1 MKYKYSSA
9 ILALCLCAV
18 MTGCGAVNQAAPIAE
33 KTDAAV
39 SATAAE
45 TGSTATT
52 TTAVSQTEE
61 AETALSA
68 ENDEQIVTN
77 LEKLDMTKWQY
88 NAECRTERI
97 FSINWNETNL
107 YRWALSN
114 IFALMLAVPQL

>member
-18 MTGCGAVNQAAPIAE
+18 MTGCGAGSQAAPIAE
-33 KTDAAV
+33 NTDA
-39 SATAAE
+39 
-45 TGSTATT
+45 
-52 TTAVSQTEE
+52 AVSQTEE